1 MYTYNQVM
9 IPLMMLCVHIES
21 GYDSRDDVM
30 YTHKIKVMIPEM
42 MFCVHIK

>member
-1 MYTYNQVM
+1 M

-30 YTHKIKVMIPEM
+30 YTHKIKL
-42 MFCVHIK
+42 